1 MTKKYPSPR
10 HVLAENLKGLLK
22 QAGLSGPDLADKAK
36 VDRKSVNNMLNARYD
51 PRPDNVDAVAKVF
64 GLTGWQL
71 LRPGTGDQTV
81 PAAQIET
88 LIERFTEASPEE
100 RATILRVAEMTGT
113 YKPK

>member
-1 MTKKYPSPR
+1 VAKKYPAPR
-10 HVLAENLKGLLK
+10 YVLAENLKALL
-22 QAGLSGPDLADKAK
+22 APSGMSAPELADKAK

-51 PRPDNVDAVAKVF
+51 PRPDNVEAVARVF

-71 LRPGTGDQTV
+71 LRPGTGGKAAPADQL
-81 PAAQIET
+81 ET

-100 RATILRVAEMTGT
+100 RATILKVAEMTGT